1 MSIEETAEVGVV
13 SQESKNFALLTW
25 IGTLF
30 FGFIPG
36 LIVYLVKTDDAYVR
50 GQAKEALNWSI
61 TAIIAYVAAFI
72 LAFIVIGAFLIPIIA
87 IAHLV
92 ICIMGAVATSK
103 GNDFRAPLTIRLIK

>member
-36 LIVYLVKTDDAYVR
+36 LIVYLVKTDDAYR
-50 GQAKEALNWSI
+50 IKGCLLLGGRFD
-61 TAIIAYVAAFI
+61 AF
-72 LAFIVIGAFLIPIIA
+72 AP
-87 IAHLV
+87 
-92 ICIMGAVATSK
+92 
-103 GNDFRAPLTIRLIK
+103 RAPM